1 MRPTA
6 SGWSTLVGGV
16 LVYAVGVILGYP
28 ELVIAAVV
36 LLGLMV
42 AALVWVV
49 VPPHLA
55 VRREVAPTRVRRADA
70 ALALVEITNTGRRRA
85 PRLLLEDRAGADTVT
100 LDLPPLRPGDQHTST
115 YRLPTRRRGVYQVG
129 PLTLAQTDPF
139 GLIARR
145 RSFGDSATLW
155 VHPRS
160 HPVPPNRAGANLEV
174 DGPMDDRAPEGT
186 IAFQGLRPYVIGDDL
201 RMVHW
206 RTTARTGTLMVRK
219 HVDTNRPQVVIL
231 LDDRRASYSEE
242 GWFEEAVEAAASLLE
257 AALRTGAPVRLDY
270 VSGAVSGFVP
280 TGGRDSLDLLARA
293 ALVGTGLV
301 GTGPGGGGDLGRAVA
316 NLGQESGG
324 STAVLVSGET
334 LVDSVSAL
342 DALSGRYRRVSA
354 LLVGPQDVMARKVG
368 GLEVCQAQGAPAVLA
383 LWQSGTR

>member
-6 SGWSTLVGGV
+6 SGWSTLVGGI

-70 ALALVEITNTGRRRA
+70 ALGLVELTNTGRRRA
-85 PRLLLEDRAGADTVT
+85 PRLQLEDRAGAETVT
-100 LDLPPLRPGDQHTST
+100 LDLPPLHPGDQHTST

-145 RSFGDSATLW
+145 RRFGDSATLW

-231 LDDRRASYSEE
+231 LDDRRASYSED
-242 GWFEEAVEAAASLLE
+242 GWFEEAVETAASLLE

-270 VSGAVSGFVP
+270 VSGTVAGFVP
-280 TGGRDSLDLLARA
+280 TGGRDSLDLLAGA
-293 ALVGTGLV
+293 ELTGTGN
-301 GTGPGGGGDLGRAVA
+301 LGRAVA
-316 NLGQESGG
+316 NLGQETGG
-324 STAVLVSGET
+324 SAAVLVSGEN
-334 LVDSVSAL
+334 LADSVSEL

-354 LLVGPQDVMARKVG
+354 LLVGTSDTLARKVG
-368 GLEVCQAQGAPAVLA
+368 GLEVCQARGAPAVLA
-383 LWQSGTR
+383 LWQSGTQ

>member
-6 SGWSTLVGGV
+6 SGWSTLVGGI

-70 ALALVEITNTGRRRA
+70 ALGLVELTNTGRRRA
-85 PRLLLEDRAGADTVT
+85 PRLQLEDRAGAESVT
-100 LDLPPLRPGDQHTST
+100 LDLPPLHPGDQHTST

-145 RSFGDSATLW
+145 RRFGESATLW

-231 LDDRRASYSEE
+231 LDDRRASYSED
-242 GWFEEAVEAAASLLE
+242 GWFEEAVETAASLLE

-270 VSGAVSGFVP
+270 VSGTVAGFVP

-293 ALVGTGLV
+293 ELTETGN
-301 GTGPGGGGDLGRAVA
+301 LGRAVA
-316 NLGQESGG
+316 NLGQETGG
-324 STAVLVSGET
+324 SAAVLVSGEN
-334 LVDSVSAL
+334 LADSVSEL

-354 LLVGPQDVMARKVG
+354 LLVGTSDTLARKVG
-368 GLEVCQAQGAPAVLA
+368 GLEVCQARGAPAVLA
-383 LWQSGTR
+383 LWQSGSQ

>member
-1 MRPTA
+1 MRPTP
-6 SGWSTLVGGV
+6 SGWATLVGGF
-16 LVYAVGVILGYP
+16 LVYVVGVILGYP

-42 AALVWVV
+42 AAVAWVV
-49 VPPHLA
+49 LPPHLA
-55 VRREVAPTRVRRADA
+55 VRRELAPTRVRRADA
-70 ALALVEITNTGRRRA
+70 ALGLVEITNTGRRRA
-85 PRLLLEDRAGADTVT
+85 PRLQLEDRAGADTVT
-100 LDLPPLRPGDQHTST
+100 LDLPPLRPSDQHTST

-145 RSFGDSATLW
+145 RAFGESATLW

-174 DGPMDDRAPEGT
+174 DGPMDERAPEGT

-231 LDDRRASYSEE
+231 LDDRRASYPED
-242 GWFEEAVEAAASLLE
+242 GWFEEAVETAASLLE

-270 VSGAVSGFVP
+270 VSGTVTGFIP
-280 TGGRDSLDLLARA
+280 TGGRDSLDLLAGA
-293 ALVGTGLV
+293 ELAGTGN
-301 GTGPGGGGDLGRAVA
+301 LGRAVA
-316 NLGQESGG
+316 NLSQETGG
-324 STAVLVSGET
+324 SAAVLVSGEN
-334 LVDSVSAL
+334 LADSVSEL

-354 LLVGPQDVMARKVG
+354 LLVGTSAALARRVG
-368 GLEVCQAQGAPAVLA
+368 GLEVCQARGAPAVLA
-383 LWQSGTR
+383 LWQSGTS

>member
-6 SGWSTLVGGV
+6 SGWSTLIGGI
-16 LVYAVGVILGYP
+16 LVYAIGVILGYP

-36 LLGLMV
+36 LLGLVV
-42 AALVWVV
+42 AAVVWVV

-70 ALALVEITNTGRRRA
+70 SLGLVEITNTGRRRA
-85 PRLLLEDRAGADTVT
+85 PRLLLEDRAGADTVA
-100 LDLPPLRPGDQHTST
+100 LDLPPLRPRDHHTST
-115 YRLPTRRRGVYQVG
+115 YRLPTRRRGIYQVG

-139 GLIARR
+139 GLISRR
-145 RSFGDSATLW
+145 RRFGETTTLW

-174 DGPMDDRAPEGT
+174 DGPMDERAPEGT

-206 RTTARTGTLMVRK
+206 RTTARTGTLMVKK

-231 LDDRRASYSEE
+231 LDDRRASYSED
-242 GWFEEAVEAAASLLE
+242 GWFEEAVETAASLLE

-270 VSGAVSGFVP
+270 VSGTVSGFVP
-280 TGGRDSLDLLARA
+280 TGGRDSLDLLAGA
-293 ALVGTGLV
+293 ELAGAGN
-301 GTGPGGGGDLGRAVA
+301 LGRAVA
-316 NLGQESGG
+316 NLGQETGG
-324 STAVLVSGET
+324 SAAVLVSGEN
-334 LVDSVSAL
+334 LSDSVSEL

-354 LLVGPQDVMARKVG
+354 LLVGTSDTIARKVG

>member
-6 SGWSTLVGGV
+6 SGWSTLVGGI

-42 AALVWVV
+42 AATVWVV

-70 ALALVEITNTGRRRA
+70 ALGLVEITNTGRRRA
-85 PRLLLEDRAGADTVT
+85 PRLLLEDRAGPDTVT
-100 LDLPPLRPGDQHTST
+100 LDLPPLRPADQHTST
-115 YRLPTRRRGVYQVG
+115 YRLPTRRRGIYSVG

-160 HPVPPNRAGANLEV
+160 HPVPPNRAGATLEV

-186 IAFQGLRPYVIGDDL
+186 IAFQGLRPYVMGDDL

-242 GWFEEAVEAAASLLE
+242 GWFEEAVETAASLME

-270 VSGAVSGFVP
+270 VSGTVTGFVP
-280 TGGRDSLDLLARA
+280 TGGRDSLDLLAGA
-293 ALVGTGLV
+293 GLAGTGN
-301 GTGPGGGGDLGRAVA
+301 LGRAVA
-316 NLGQESGG
+316 NLGQETGG
-324 STAVLVSGET
+324 SAAVLVSGET
-334 LVDSVSAL
+334 LADSVSEL

-354 LLVGPQDVMARKVG
+354 LLVGTSEVLARRVG

-383 LWQSGTR
+383 LWQSGTRG

>member
-6 SGWSTLVGGV
+6 SGWSTLVGGI
-16 LVYAVGVILGYP
+16 LVYVVGVILGYP

-42 AALVWVV
+42 AAAVWVV

-70 ALALVEITNTGRRRA
+70 ALGLVEITNTGRRRA
-85 PRLLLEDRAGADTVT
+85 PRLLLEDRAGPDTVA
-100 LDLPPLRPGDQHTST
+100 LDLPPLHPAELHTST
-115 YRLPTRRRGVYQVG
+115 YRLPTRRRGIYQVG

-145 RSFGDSATLW
+145 RSFGESATLW

-174 DGPMDDRAPEGT
+174 DGPMDERAPEGT

-206 RTTARTGTLMVRK
+206 RTTARTGTLMVKK
-219 HVDTNRPQVVIL
+219 HVDTNRPQVLVI
-231 LDDRRASYSEE
+231 LDDRRDSYAED
-242 GWFEEAVEAAASLLE
+242 GWFEEAAETAASLME

-270 VSGAVSGFVP
+270 VSGTVSGFVP
-280 TGGRDSLDLLARA
+280 TGGRDSLDLLAGA
-293 ALVGTGLV
+293 ELTDSGSLA
-301 GTGPGGGGDLGRAVA
+301 RAVA
-316 NLGQESGG
+316 NLGQETGG
-324 STAVLVSGET
+324 STAVLVSGEK
-334 LVDSVSAL
+334 LSDNVSEL
-342 DALSGRYRRVSA
+342 DTLSGRYRRVSA
-354 LLVGPQDVMARKVG
+354 LLVGTSDTTARRVG
-368 GLEVCQAQGAPAVLA
+368 NLEVCQARGAPAVLA

>member
-6 SGWSTLVGGV
+6 SGWSTLVGGI
-16 LVYAVGVILGYP
+16 LVYAIGVILGYP

-36 LLGLMV
+36 LLGLVV
-42 AALVWVV
+42 AAVVWVV
-49 VPPHLA
+49 LPPHLA

-70 ALALVEITNTGRRRA
+70 ALGLVEITNTGRRRA
-85 PRLLLEDRAGADTVT
+85 PRLLLEDRAGADMTT
-100 LDLPPLRPGDQHTST
+100 LDLPPLRPRDHHTST
-115 YRLPTRRRGVYQVG
+115 YRLPTRRRGIYLVG

-145 RSFGDSATLW
+145 RRFGDSATLW

-174 DGPMDDRAPEGT
+174 DGPMDERAPEGT

-231 LDDRRASYSEE
+231 LDDRRASYSED
-242 GWFEEAVEAAASLLE
+242 GWFEEAVETAASLLE

-270 VSGAVSGFVP
+270 VSGTVTGFVP
-280 TGGRDSLDLLARA
+280 TGGRDSLDLLAGA
-293 ALVGTGLV
+293 ELAGAGS
-301 GTGPGGGGDLGRAVA
+301 LGQAVA
-316 NLGQESGG
+316 NLGQETGG
-324 STAVLVSGET
+324 SAAVLVSGEN
-334 LVDSVSAL
+334 LSDSVSEL

-354 LLVGPQDVMARKVG
+354 LLVGTSDTLARKVG
-368 GLEVCQAQGAPAVLA
+368 GLEVCQAHGAPAVLA
-383 LWQSGTR
+383 LWQSGTH

>member
-6 SGWSTLVGGV
+6 SGWSTLVGGI

-36 LLGLMV
+36 LLGLV
-42 AALVWVV
+42 AAAFAWVV
-49 VPPHLA
+49 LPPHLA

-70 ALALVEITNTGRRRA
+70 ALGLIEISNTGRRRA
-85 PRLLLEDRAGADTVT
+85 PRLLVEDQAGTDTVT
-100 LDLPPLRPGDQHTST
+100 VDLPPLRPGDRHTST
-115 YRLPTRRRGVYQVG
+115 YRLPTRKRGVYHVG

-139 GLIARR
+139 GLVARR
-145 RSFGDSATLW
+145 RGFGDSTTLW

-160 HPVPPNRAGANLEV
+160 HPVPPNRAGLTLEV

-219 HVDTNRPQVVIL
+219 HVDTNRPQVVVL
-231 LDDRRASYSEE
+231 LDDRRASYPEDA
-242 GWFEEAVEAAASLLE
+242 WFEEAVETAASLVE

-270 VSGAVSGFVP
+270 VSGTVTGFVP
-280 TGGRDSLDLLARA
+280 TGGRDSLDLLAGAELA
-293 ALVGTGLV
+293 ATGN
-301 GTGPGGGGDLGRAVA
+301 LGRTVA
-316 NLGQESGG
+316 NLGHQSGG
-324 STAVLVSGET
+324 ATAVLVSGSS
-334 LVDSVSAL
+334 LADSVSEL

-354 LLVGPQDVMARKVG
+354 LLVGSAETRARKVG
-368 GLEVCQAQGAPAVLA
+368 GLEVCQAQGAPAVLS
-383 LWQSGTR
+383 LWQSGTRR

>member
-6 SGWSTLVGGV
+6 SGWSTLVGGI
-16 LVYAVGVILGYP
+16 LAYAIGVILGYP
-28 ELVIAAVV
+28 ELVIAAGV
-36 LLGLMV
+36 LLGLML
-42 AALVWVV
+42 AAVGWVV
-49 VPPHLA
+49 LPPHLA

-70 ALALVEITNTGRRRA
+70 SLGLVEITNTGRRRA

-115 YRLPTRRRGVYQVG
+115 YRLPTRRRGIYQVG

-145 RSFGDSATLW
+145 RRFGDSATLW

-186 IAFQGLRPYVIGDDL
+186 IAFEGLRPYVIGDDL

-206 RTTARTGTLMVRK
+206 RTTARTGTLMIRK
-219 HVDTNRPQVVIL
+219 HVDTNRPQVVVL
-231 LDDRRASYSEE
+231 LDDRRSSYSED
-242 GWFEEAVEAAASLLE
+242 GWFEEAAETAASLVE

-270 VSGAVSGFVP
+270 VSGAISGFVP
-280 TGGRDSLDLLARA
+280 TGGRDSLDLLAGA
-293 ALVGTGLV
+293 HLASSGQ
-301 GTGPGGGGDLGRAVA
+301 LGRVVA
-316 NLGQESGG
+316 GLGSETGG
-324 STAVLVSGET
+324 SAAVLVSGEN
-334 LVDSVSAL
+334 LSDSVSEL

-354 LLVGPQDVMARKVG
+354 LLVGASEAQARRVG